1 MLTLF
6 LLLSIVKDTGTQ
18 YSYNYNRILINCPL
32 WSREKPLSISS
43 FLNFHFYAARA
54 SICLRKHKFTWIL
67 IAVAVSLW
75 WVSDNWCI
83 DFNMM
88 YLYRYFFILQRAIDK
103 TRVTCVQWVPSVRG
117 QFIVSYASG
126 SMYIYNHELQ
136 CPTLPP
142 TYQVF
147 KQVSAW
153 DQNYHREGPQ
163 IGLELS
169 HFTSYILS
177 KTQRFTDFYTF
188 LKSFQIVCMW

>member
-1 MLTLF
+1 MLCVDEKNHYQFFQL
-6 LLLSIVKDTGTQ
+6 
-18 YSYNYNRILINCPL
+18 RI
-32 WSREKPLSISS
+32 S
-43 FLNFHFYAARA
+43 FWKK
-54 SICLRKHKFTWIL
+54 KHMITWIL
-67 IAVAVSLW
+67 IVVTASCW
-75 WVSDNWCI
+75 WVSDNWCF

-88 YLYRYFFILQRAIDK
+88 YLYLCSLQRAIDK

-177 KTQRFTDFYTF
+177 KTQHFTDFYTF
-188 LKSFQIVCMW
+188 MKSFQIVYMW